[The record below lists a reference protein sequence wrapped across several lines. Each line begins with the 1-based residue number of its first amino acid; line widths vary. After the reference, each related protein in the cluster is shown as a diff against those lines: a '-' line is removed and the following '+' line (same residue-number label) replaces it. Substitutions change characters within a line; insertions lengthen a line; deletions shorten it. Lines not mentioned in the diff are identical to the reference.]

1 MYGRTLGHNQISADG
16 WFTKFSYPWCSAGAL
31 RAPNSA
37 INEFLK
43 TEEEGEDKVLI
54 KQEEEEEEEEEQ
66 DRRILRQ

>member
-1 MYGRTLGHNQISADG
+1 MDG
-16 WFTKFSYPWCSAGAL
+16 LPNFLTHGAPL
-31 RAPNSA
+31 ARFARRNSA